1 MVRDELRKELSKH
14 RDRKYRINAQQ
25 FHKEKLAQPWVLRAP
40 VARGIS
46 KVFYKRI
53 AEMSKAEVLVLGD
66 QLLESDIEARRFFAF
81 DWAYRKRKDYA
92 VSDFRTFERWL
103 KRYVNNWGNCDHL
116 CTGPLGEL
124 VLKYPELT
132 GKVMKWTGAEDLYV
146 RRAAAVT
153 MIPSLRKEQGLAAA
167 FEIAELLLEDAEDLV
182 QKGYGW
188 MLKEAG
194 NQFPEEVF
202 DFVMKH
208 RARMPRTALRYAIE
222 KYPPA
227 MRKRAMNRK

>member
-1 MVRDELRKELSKH
+1 
-14 RDRKYRINAQQ
+14 
-25 FHKEKLAQPWVLRAP
+25 
-40 VARGIS
+40 
-46 KVFYKRI
+46 
-53 AEMSKAEVLVLGD
+53 
-66 QLLESDIEARRFFAF
+66 
-81 DWAYRKRKDYA
+81 
-92 VSDFRTFERWL
+92 
-103 KRYVNNWGNCDHL
+103 
-116 CTGPLGEL
+116 
-124 VLKYPELT
+124 
-132 GKVMKWTGAEDLYV
+132 
-146 RRAAAVT
+146 